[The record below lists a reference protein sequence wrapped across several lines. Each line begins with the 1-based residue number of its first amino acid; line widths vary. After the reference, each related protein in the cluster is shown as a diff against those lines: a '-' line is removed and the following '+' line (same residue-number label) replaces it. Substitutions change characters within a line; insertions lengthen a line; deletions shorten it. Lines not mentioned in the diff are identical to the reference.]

1 MRRLVPQRN
10 LAAEVA
16 RRIAGEI
23 AAGRVRPGDRLPT
36 EAEMMAAMGVSRTV
50 IREAVAALKA
60 DGLVVTRQGSGAF
73 VAADPARPFRLADE
87 GDTPMDDVVGVLE
100 LRLSVEVESAA
111 MAAARATPRQLAA
124 IRRACSAFKAAVDAG
139 NSAVAEDFAFHR
151 AIAEAT
157 GNRHFARFLEFLGQV
172 IIPRQRVNAQET
184 DEDGRRSYLEQ
195 IHGEHRA
202 ILKAIDARSAAGAR
216 GAMRAHLSNS
226 LIRYRGLSSAPL
238 EPQTSRGV

>member
-1 MRRLVPQRN
+1 MRPLLPQRN
-10 LAAEVA
+10 LSAEAA
-16 RRIAGEI
+16 RRVTGEI
-23 AAGRVRPGDRLPT
+23 AAGRLRPGDRLPT

-87 GDTPMDDVVGVLE
+87 GDASIDDVVGVLE

-111 MAAARATPRQLAA
+111 MAAGRATPRQLSA
-124 IRRACSAFKAAVDAG
+124 IRKACSAFKAAVVSGD
-139 NSAVAEDFAFHR
+139 NAVREDFAFHR

-172 IIPRQRVNAQET
+172 IIPRQRVSAQES
-184 DEDGRRSYLEQ
+184 ENDGRRHYLEQ
-195 IHGEHRA
+195 IHGEHQA
-202 ILKAIDARSAAGAR
+202 ILKAIEARSAAGAR
-216 GAMRAHLSNS
+216 GAMRAHLNNS
-226 LIRYRGLSSAPL
+226 LFRYRGLSSAAL
-238 EPQTSRGV
+238 EPQPSRGA